1 MSERGDHRLAAAG
14 RNALAKI
21 AAVLPEDMK
30 EELDTA
36 SLLVGPGEPV
46 IAGDVDLATIRQAI
60 RSERKLILCY
70 RDTEGRETERTV
82 WPFALG
88 FFDRVRVLAA
98 WCELRQDYRHF
109 RADRI
114 AGLTVTD
121 TRYPRRRQVML
132 KEWRALRDIPEQ
144 R

>member
-1 MSERGDHRLAAAG
+1 M
-14 RNALAKI
+14 
-21 AAVLPEDMK
+21 LPEDLK

-36 SLLVGPGEPV
+36 SLLIVPGEPV
-46 IAGDVDLATIRQAI
+46 IAGEIDLAAIRQAI
-60 RSERKLILCY
+60 RSERKTTLSY
-70 RDTEGRETERTV
+70 RDTEGRETERTI

-88 FFDRVRVLAA
+88 FFDRVRVIAA

-114 AGLTVTD
+114 AALTVTD

-132 KEWRALRDIPEQ
+132 KEWRELRGIPEQ
-144 R
+144 A